1 MIPRRGRTEYHPT
14 SLTFLCW
21 LCYGNARAAI
31 YVFILLS
38 LYVSY
43 VHVRRR
49 LCLYVFFY
57 MSFAV
62 GLCPYILALLCICLC
77 TIFVHVYACICLR
90 TSIHLMVLRTRI
102 FCPSIFCLS
111 LCMSVRL
118 SVFVVV
124 FSLLSLLLLLSLSM
138 LSAACVCIIYVRERM
153 HVCVSASWRYI
164 YTYPPLHRCLNRHL
178 EPRAPARRSQWPPPR
193 YHIETLG
200 TKP

>member
-1 MIPRRGRTEYHPT
+1 MIPRRGRTEYRPT

-49 LCLYVFFY
+49 LCLYGFSY

-62 GLCPYILALLCICLC
+62 GLSPYILALFCICLC

-138 LSAACVCIIYVRERM
+138 LSAACVCIMYVREFNICMYACLR
-153 HVCVSASWRYI
+153 HGD
-164 YTYPPLHRCLNRHL
+164 TYPHICNCIDVKTFAYSLRPPLGYDHG
-178 EPRAPARRSQWPPPR
+178 PR
-193 YHIETLG
+193 
-200 TKP
+200 KP